1 MSRAALIRQTGINTN
16 SQTNEVRRGRLPDS
30 GDGAGAGEFV
40 TGSLTWQLEQLQ
52 RGEFVLK
59 PNAGESMHRSS
70 LRAVSVV
77 THKHQVRECDLSLWY
92 AVHHSGKGETL
103 RMYKLM
109 RVK

>member
-1 MSRAALIRQTGINTN
+1 
-16 SQTNEVRRGRLPDS
+16 
-30 GDGAGAGEFV
+30 
-40 TGSLTWQLEQLQ
+40 
-52 RGEFVLK
+52 
-59 PNAGESMHRSS
+59 MHRSS